1 MTKNPGLWIVV
12 LIAVVGWNLYGIV
25 GPHDEAPNQGVVIL
39 NWVLMICGIAGLIGV
54 VMQLVQQKNRE
65 GA

>member
-1 MTKNPGLWIVV
+1 MSKNPALWIA
-12 LIAVVGWNLYGIV
+12 LMIAVVGYNLYGIV
-25 GPHDEAPNQGVVIL
+25 GPRDEAPSQGLLIL
-39 NWVLMICGIAGLIGV
+39 NWVLLLCGVAGLIGA